1 MLLVLDMVIVPAT
14 LAMYPGA
21 AASSN
26 ICRSVS
32 MMSMP
37 QLKEM
42 SLNWVSKGKH
52 EKCRGATEK
61 CIPTG
66 NHVRLMEDPV
76 REARNLLRG
85 SAIR

>member
-52 EKCRGATEK
+52 
-61 CIPTG
+61 
-66 NHVRLMEDPV
+66 
-76 REARNLLRG
+76 
-85 SAIR
+85 